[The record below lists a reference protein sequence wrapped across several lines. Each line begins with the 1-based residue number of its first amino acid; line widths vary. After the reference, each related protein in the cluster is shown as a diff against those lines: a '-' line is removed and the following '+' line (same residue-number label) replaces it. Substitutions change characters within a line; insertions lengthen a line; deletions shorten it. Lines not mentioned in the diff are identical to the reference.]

1 MSVLKQ
7 VLALTATGLRSI
19 AERRG
24 SSLVTVIGV
33 TSVVGVLASLLS
45 MREGV
50 ASIDG
55 DSAGADR
62 VVVQS
67 RGATSL
73 VESVLSR
80 DSVAAIADAPGMRRA
95 ADATPYMAASAFV
108 SVDAIRR
115 NGKRGSVWLVGVTPG
130 MALVEP
136 NVRMLEGRAFR
147 AAVHELIVSDSIRR
161 IFRGM
166 DVGSRINLR
175 GIEWQIVGVFAG
187 NDSLN
192 DSVLRADAETV
203 MSAFGRNTFQQVDVR
218 LESTSAY
225 RTFADAL
232 ARNPAIAVDVKTLAE
247 SRSAALSDL
256 ERLLD
261 FVAWFIGGVMAAG
274 AVCGALNSLYASVDA
289 RRQEI
294 ATLRAIGFSNAPIV
308 LSLLIE
314 GMLLALPGAVIGA
327 LVAWTLFDGNVVNT
341 EGRVFTLAITPR
353 VLLDCVGWALAIGLL
368 GGTLPALRA
377 ARMPVAAA
385 LRAG

>member
-1 MSVLKQ
+1 MSFLKQ
-7 VLALTATGLRSI
+7 VLALTATGLRSV

-55 DSAGADR
+55 GSAGADR

-80 DSVAAIADAPGMRRA
+80 EAVSAIADAPGIRRA
-95 ADATPYMAASAFV
+95 PDGALYLAGSAFV

-130 MALVEP
+130 AALVEADI
-136 NVRMLEGRAFR
+136 RMLEGRAYR
-147 AAVHELIVSDSIRR
+147 PAVHELIVSDSIRR

-166 DVGSRINLR
+166 EVGSRINLR
-175 GIEWQIVGVFAG
+175 GVEWQVVGVFAG
-187 NDSLN
+187 NDSAN

-218 LESTSAY
+218 LESPTAY
-225 RTFADAL
+225 RAFADAL
-232 ARNPAIAVDVKTLAE
+232 SRNPAIAVDVKTLAE

-256 ERLLD
+256 ERLLN

-341 EGRVFTLAITPR
+341 EGRVFTLTITPR
-353 VLLDCVGWALAIGLL
+353 VLVDCVGWALAIGLL
-368 GGTLPALRA
+368 GGSLPALRA
-377 ARMPVAAA
+377 ARMPVATA

>member
-1 MSVLKQ
+1 MSFLKQ
-7 VLALTATGLRSI
+7 VFALTVTGIRGI

-50 ASIDG
+50 GSIDS
-55 DSAGADR
+55 DSAGADN
-62 VVVQS
+62 VVVHS
-67 RGATSL
+67 RGATSV
-73 VESVLSR
+73 VESVLGR
-80 DSVAAIADAPGMRRA
+80 DVVAAIADAPGVRRA
-95 ADATPYMAASAFV
+95 SDGTPYLAASAFV

-115 NGKRGSVWLVGVTPG
+115 NGTRGSVSLVGVTSGAP
-130 MALVEP
+130 LVEP
-136 NVRMLEGRAFR
+136 DLRILEGRGYR
-147 AAVHELIVSDSIRR
+147 PAVHELIVSDPVRK

-166 DVGSRINLR
+166 EVGSRITLR
-175 GIEWQIVGVFAG
+175 GVEWQVVGVFASG
-187 NDSLN
+187 DSLN

-203 MSAFGRNTFQQVDVR
+203 MSAFGRNTFQQINAR
-218 LESTSAY
+218 LESPEAY
-225 RTFADAL
+225 RTFAEAL

-247 SRSAALSDL
+247 SRSAAFSDL
-256 ERLLD
+256 ERLLS

-327 LVAWTLFDGNVVNT
+327 GIAWTLFDGNVVNT
-341 EGRVFTLAITPR
+341 EGRVFALVITPR
-353 VLLDCVGWALAIGLL
+353 VLADCVVWALAIGLL
-368 GGTLPALRA
+368 GGSLPALRA
-377 ARMPVAAA
+377 ARMPVATA
-385 LRAG
+385 LRAN

>member
-1 MSVLKQ
+1 VSFLKQ
-7 VLALTATGLRSI
+7 VLALTATGLRSV

-80 DSVAAIADAPGMRRA
+80 DSVAAIADTPGVRRA
-95 ADATPYMAASAFV
+95 PDGTPYMAASAFV

-147 AAVHELIVSDSIRR
+147 TAVHELIVSDSIRR
-161 IFRGM
+161 IFKGM
-166 DVGSRINLR
+166 EVGSRINLR
-175 GIEWQIVGVFAG
+175 GVEWQIVGVFAG
-187 NDSLN
+187 SDSLN
-192 DSVLRADAETV
+192 DSVLRADAQTV
-203 MSAFGRNTFQQVDVR
+203 MSAFGRNMFQQVDVR
-218 LESTSAY
+218 LESTAAY
-225 RTFADAL
+225 RTFADTL
-232 ARNPAIAVDVKTLAE
+232 ARNPAISVDVKTLAE

-377 ARMPVAAA
+377 ARMPVATA

>member
-1 MSVLKQ
+1 VSFFKQ
-7 VLALTATGLRSI
+7 VFALTATGLWSI

-50 ASIDG
+50 ATLDR

-73 VESVLSR
+73 IESVLGR
-80 DSVAAIADAPGMRRA
+80 DVVSAIADAPGVRRA
-95 ADATPYMAASAFV
+95 ADGTPYVAASAFV
-108 SVDAIRR
+108 SVDAIRH
-115 NGKRGSVWLVGVTPG
+115 NGKRGSVLLVGITPG
-130 MALVEP
+130 ATLVEP
-136 NVRMLEGRAFR
+136 DLRILEGRTYR
-147 AAVHELIVSDSIRR
+147 PAVHELIVSDSIRR
-161 IFRGM
+161 IFG
-166 DVGSRINLR
+166 GLEIGNRITLR
-175 GIEWQIVGVFAG
+175 GVEWQVVGVFAG
-187 NDSLN
+187 RDSLN

-203 MSAFGRNTFQQVDVR
+203 MSAFGRNVFQQIDAR
-218 LESTSAY
+218 LESPAAY

-247 SRSAALSDL
+247 SRSAALGDL
-256 ERLLD
+256 ERLLN

-294 ATLRAIGFSNAPIV
+294 ATLRAIGFSNVPIV

-327 LVAWTLFDGNVVNT
+327 LIAWTLFDGNVVNT
-341 EGRVFTLAITPR
+341 DGRVFTLVITPR

-368 GGTLPALRA
+368 GGSLPALRA
-377 ARMPVAAA
+377 ARMPVATA
-385 LRAG
+385 LRTG

>member
-1 MSVLKQ
+1 MSFLKQ
-7 VLALTATGLRSI
+7 VFALTATGLRSV

-50 ASIDG
+50 STIDN

-62 VVVQS
+62 VVVHS

-73 VESVLSR
+73 VESVLAR
-80 DSVAAIADAPGMRRA
+80 DVVSAIADAPGLRRA
-95 ADATPYMAASAFV
+95 ADGAPYLAASAFV

-115 NGKRGSVWLVGVTPG
+115 NGKRGSVLLVGVTPG
-130 MALVEP
+130 AALVEP
-136 NVRMLEGRAFR
+136 DLRLLEGRAYR
-147 AAVHELIVSDSIRR
+147 PAVHELIVSDSIRR
-161 IFRGM
+161 IFRGLE
-166 DVGSRINLR
+166 VGSRINLR
-175 GIEWQIVGVFAG
+175 GVEWHVVGIFAG
-187 NDSLN
+187 RDSLN

-203 MSAFGRNTFQQVDVR
+203 MSAFGRNVFQQVDVR
-218 LESTSAY
+218 LESPAAY
-225 RTFADAL
+225 RAFADAL
-232 ARNPAIAVDVKTLAE
+232 ARNPAISVDVKTLAE
-247 SRSAALSDL
+247 SRSAALGDL
-256 ERLLD
+256 ERLLS

-314 GMLLALPGAVIGA
+314 GMLLALPGAALGA

-341 EGRVFTLAITPR
+341 DGRVFTLTITPR
-353 VLLDCVGWALAIGLL
+353 VLLDCVGWALAIGLI
-368 GGTLPALRA
+368 GGSLPALRA
-377 ARMPVAAA
+377 ARMPVATA